1 MNENSQEIFQ
11 EDESYEIR
19 IQGYLEDRW
28 ADWFEGLTIQK
39 EEDGTTLLRG
49 HLPDQTALHGVLL
62 KIRDMNL
69 TILSVRQLGPEEF
82 GQQP

>member
-28 ADWFEGLTIQK
+28 AGWFEGLTIQR
-39 EEDGTTLLRG
+39 EEDGTTLLSGR
-49 HLPDQTALHGVLL
+49 LPDQTALHGVLL

-69 TILSVRQLGPEEF
+69 KILSVRQLGPEEF
-82 GQQP
+82 EQQP

>member
-28 ADWFEGLTIQK
+28 TDWFEGLTIQR
-39 EEDGTTLLRG
+39 EEDGTTLLSGR
-49 HLPDQTALHGVLL
+49 LPDQTALHGVLL

-69 TILSVRQLGPEEF
+69 KILSVRQLGPEEF
-82 GQQP
+82 EQQP

>member
-28 ADWFEGLTIQK
+28 TDWFEGLTIQR
-39 EEDGTTLLRG
+39 EEVGTTLLSGR
-49 HLPDQTALHGVLL
+49 LPDQTALHGVLL

-69 TILSVRQLGPEEF
+69 KILSVRQLGPEEF

>member
-1 MNENSQEIFQ
+1 MNEKPQEIFQ

-28 ADWFEGLTIQK
+28 ADWFEGLTIQRV
-39 EEDGTTLLRG
+39 EDGTTLLSGR
-49 HLPDQTALHGVLL
+49 LPDQTALHGVLL

-69 TILSVRQLGPEEF
+69 TILSVRQLGREDF

>member
-28 ADWFEGLTIQK
+28 ADWFEGLTIQR
-39 EEDGTTLLRG
+39 EEDGTTLLSGR
-49 HLPDQTALHGVLL
+49 LPDQTALHGVLL

-69 TILSVRQLGPEEF
+69 KILSVRQLGPEEF
-82 GQQP
+82 EQQP